1 MKYLRTSLICIFLMQ
16 LSFPVKAE
24 KSDSNGLTDILLINS
39 YHYTFKWTND
49 ITNAVVKELP
59 EADDYRISIEY
70 IDTKRFSFQRQE
82 VLYFE
87 YLKEKYRTLDI
98 KGIICSDNDAFE
110 FVLKH
115 GKEIWGDVPV
125 TFCGVN
131 ELFKYDIN
139 STNYFGVEE
148 EIAIAQTLELILTL
162 QPDLKEL
169 IVVSDSTLNGIL
181 FADQFLRAARAINF
195 PVDYDL
201 IYATSVELLG
211 ETLKEVDPEKRAI
224 LLLSLYLPRNG
235 AVKDMILEADFLKS
249 CLDVPVYGTWD
260 FLFGGFILGGVINT
274 GEEQGRLAAQLLK
287 RKLAGETFPPG
298 YLVKS
303 TQTMVVDYNKLKYY
317 NIDLSLVPKNALVLH
332 EPENYFRKYRQEI
345 LIVCSVLGFL
355 IVINII
361 LLRLLNEKRIAEA
374 KLRKSEERLELA
386 LDGANVG
393 LWDID
398 LENKAVY
405 INKWVSGLLG
415 YGDSGIARVTIGDWI
430 KTCHPDDLGQV
441 NEVLHMHLSGKVHD
455 FNTEARLQTSS
466 GEYKWFSL
474 HGKVVEVDQNS
485 TPRRMIGLMLDID
498 MQKQFEEQLRIA
510 KEKAE
515 ESDRLKSSF
524 LANVSHEIRTP
535 MNAILGFSD
544 ILLDASIQKEDSL
557 KFLSLIRSSGESLLA
572 LINDIID
579 ISKIESGQF
588 NIVIG
593 KFDLHLLFDKISH
606 IASTLINTYNRDIE
620 LIIEKG
626 VDQASLFIE
635 SDQYRLEQIIN
646 NLISNAIKFTSR
658 GHVIL
663 SYTIPDNNTLEIRVT
678 DTGRGIS
685 KEDQGVIFN
694 RFRQINPDPRIN
706 IGGTGLGLA
715 ISKSIT
721 ELLGGTISVVSAP
734 DEGATFIVRIPCKY
748 IK

>member
-70 IDTKRFSFQRQE
+70 LDTKRFSFQRQE
-82 VLYFE
+82 VLYVE

-298 YLVKS
+298 YLVKP

-455 FNTEARLQTSS
+455 FNTETRLLTSS

-685 KEDQGVIFN
+685 KEDQGVIFE
-694 RFRQINPDPRIN
+694 RFRQINPDPKIN

-721 ELLGGTISVVSAP
+721 ELLGGTICVDSAP
-734 DEGATFIVRIPCKY
+734 DQGATFRVRIPCKY
-748 IK
+748 L

>member
-70 IDTKRFSFQRQE
+70 LDTKRFSFQRQE
-82 VLYFE
+82 VLYVE

-260 FLFGGFILGGVINT
+260 FLFGGFILGGS
-274 GEEQGRLAAQLLK
+274 
-287 RKLAGETFPPG
+287 
-298 YLVKS
+298 Y
-303 TQTMVVDYNKLKYY
+303 
-317 NIDLSLVPKNALVLH
+317 
-332 EPENYFRKYRQEI
+332 
-345 LIVCSVLGFL
+345 
-355 IVINII
+355 
-361 LLRLLNEKRIAEA
+361 
-374 KLRKSEERLELA
+374 
-386 LDGANVG
+386 
-393 LWDID
+393 
-398 LENKAVY
+398 
-405 INKWVSGLLG
+405 
-415 YGDSGIARVTIGDWI
+415 
-430 KTCHPDDLGQV
+430 
-441 NEVLHMHLSGKVHD
+441 
-455 FNTEARLQTSS
+455 
-466 GEYKWFSL
+466 
-474 HGKVVEVDQNS
+474 
-485 TPRRMIGLMLDID
+485 
-498 MQKQFEEQLRIA
+498 
-510 KEKAE
+510 
-515 ESDRLKSSF
+515 
-524 LANVSHEIRTP
+524 
-535 MNAILGFSD
+535 
-544 ILLDASIQKEDSL
+544 
-557 KFLSLIRSSGESLLA
+557 
-572 LINDIID
+572 
-579 ISKIESGQF
+579 
-588 NIVIG
+588 
-593 KFDLHLLFDKISH
+593 
-606 IASTLINTYNRDIE
+606 
-620 LIIEKG
+620 
-626 VDQASLFIE
+626 
-635 SDQYRLEQIIN
+635 QYW
-646 NLISNAIKFTSR
+646 
-658 GHVIL
+658 
-663 SYTIPDNNTLEIRVT
+663 
-678 DTGRGIS
+678 
-685 KEDQGVIFN
+685 
-694 RFRQINPDPRIN
+694 
-706 IGGTGLGLA
+706 
-715 ISKSIT
+715 
-721 ELLGGTISVVSAP
+721 
-734 DEGATFIVRIPCKY
+734 
-748 IK
+748 

>member
-70 IDTKRFSFQRQE
+70 LDTKRFSFQRQE
-82 VLYFE
+82 VLYVE

-415 YGDSGIARVTIGDWI
+415 YGDSGIAHVTIGDWI

-658 GHVIL
+658 GRVIL

-685 KEDQGVIFN
+685 KEDQGVIFE
-694 RFRQINPDPRIN
+694 RFRQINPDPKIN

-721 ELLGGTISVVSAP
+721 ELLGGTICVDSAP
-734 DEGATFIVRIPCKY
+734 DQGATFRVRIPCKY
-748 IK
+748 L

>member
-70 IDTKRFSFQRQE
+70 LDTKRFSFQRQE
-82 VLYFE
+82 VLYVE

-211 ETLKEVDPEKRAI
+211 ETLKEADPEKRAI

-415 YGDSGIARVTIGDWI
+415 YGDSGIAHVTIGDWI

-658 GHVIL
+658 GHVKL

-685 KEDQGVIFN
+685 KEDQGVIFE
-694 RFRQINPDPRIN
+694 RFRQINPDPKIN

-721 ELLGGTISVVSAP
+721 ELLGGTICVDSAP
-734 DEGATFIVRIPCKY
+734 DQGATFRVRIPCKY
-748 IK
+748 L

>member
-1 MKYLRTSLICIFLMQ
+1 MNYLRTSLICIFLMQ

-24 KSDSNGLTDILLINS
+24 KSDSNDLTDILLINS

-70 IDTKRFSFQRQE
+70 LDTKRFSFQRQE
-82 VLYFE
+82 VFYVE

-125 TFCGVN
+125 TCCGVN

-485 TPRRMIGLMLDID
+485 TPRRMTGLMLDID

-544 ILLDASIQKEDSL
+544 ILLDASIQKEDRL

-593 KFDLHLLFDKISH
+593 KFDLNLLFDKISH

-685 KEDQGVIFN
+685 KENQGVIFE
-694 RFRQINPDPRIN
+694 RFRQINPDPKIN

-721 ELLGGTISVVSAP
+721 ELLGGTICVDSAP
-734 DEGATFIVRIPCKY
+734 DQGATFRVRIPCKY
-748 IK
+748 L

>member
-70 IDTKRFSFQRQE
+70 LDTKRFSFQRQE
-82 VLYFE
+82 VLYVE

-298 YLVKS
+298 YLVKP

-415 YGDSGIARVTIGDWI
+415 YGDSGIAHVTIGDWI

-474 HGKVVEVDQNS
+474 HGKVVEVNQNS

-685 KEDQGVIFN
+685 KEDQGVIFE
-694 RFRQINPDPRIN
+694 RFRQINPDPKIN

-721 ELLGGTISVVSAP
+721 ELLGGTICVDSAP
-734 DEGATFIVRIPCKY
+734 DQGATFRVRIPCKY
-748 IK
+748 L

>member
-70 IDTKRFSFQRQE
+70 LDTKRFSFQRQE
-82 VLYFE
+82 VLYVE

-211 ETLKEVDPEKRAI
+211 ETLKEADPEKRAI

-298 YLVKS
+298 YLVKP

-415 YGDSGIARVTIGDWI
+415 YGDSGIAHVTIGDWI

-606 IASTLINTYNRDIE
+606 IASALINTYNRDIE

-685 KEDQGVIFN
+685 KEDQGVIFE
-694 RFRQINPDPRIN
+694 RFRQINPDPKIN

-721 ELLGGTISVVSAP
+721 ELLGGTICVDSAP
-734 DEGATFIVRIPCKY
+734 DQGTTFRVRIPCKY
-748 IK
+748 L

>member
-70 IDTKRFSFQRQE
+70 LDTKRFSFQRQE
-82 VLYFE
+82 VLYVE

-298 YLVKS
+298 YLVKP

-415 YGDSGIARVTIGDWI
+415 YGDSGIAHVTIGDWI

-606 IASTLINTYNRDIE
+606 IASALINTYNRDIE

-685 KEDQGVIFN
+685 KEDQGVIFE
-694 RFRQINPDPRIN
+694 RFRQINPDPKIN

-721 ELLGGTISVVSAP
+721 ELLGGTICVDSAP
-734 DEGATFIVRIPCKY
+734 DQGATFRVRIPCKY
-748 IK
+748 L

>member
-70 IDTKRFSFQRQE
+70 LDTKRFSFQRQE
-82 VLYFE
+82 VLYVE

-298 YLVKS
+298 YLVKP
-303 TQTMVVDYNKLKYY
+303 TQIMVVDYNKLKYY

-415 YGDSGIARVTIGDWI
+415 YGDSGIAHVTIGDWI

-626 VDQASLFIE
+626 VDQASQFIE

-685 KEDQGVIFN
+685 KEDQGVIFE
-694 RFRQINPDPRIN
+694 RFRQINPDPKIN

-721 ELLGGTISVVSAP
+721 ELLGGTICVDSAP
-734 DEGATFIVRIPCKY
+734 DQGATFRVRIPCKY
-748 IK
+748 L

>member
-1 MKYLRTSLICIFLMQ
+1 MNYLRTSLICIFLMQ

-24 KSDSNGLTDILLINS
+24 KSDSNDLTDILLINS

-70 IDTKRFSFQRQE
+70 LDTKRFSFQRQE
-82 VLYFE
+82 VFYVE

-125 TFCGVN
+125 TCCGVN

-485 TPRRMIGLMLDID
+485 TPRRMTGLMLDID

-593 KFDLHLLFDKISH
+593 KFDLNLLFDKISH

-685 KEDQGVIFN
+685 KENQGVIFE
-694 RFRQINPDPRIN
+694 RFRQINPDPKIN

-721 ELLGGTISVVSAP
+721 ELLGGTICVDSAP
-734 DEGATFIVRIPCKY
+734 DQGATFRVRIPCKY
-748 IK
+748 L

>member
-70 IDTKRFSFQRQE
+70 LDTKRFSFQRQE
-82 VLYFE
+82 VLYVE

-298 YLVKS
+298 YLVKP

-455 FNTEARLQTSS
+455 FNTETRLQTSS

-685 KEDQGVIFN
+685 KEDQGVIFE
-694 RFRQINPDPRIN
+694 RFRQINPDPKIN

-721 ELLGGTISVVSAP
+721 ELLGGTICVDSAP
-734 DEGATFIVRIPCKY
+734 DQGATFRVRIPCKY
-748 IK
+748 L

>member
-70 IDTKRFSFQRQE
+70 LDTKRFSFQRQE
-82 VLYFE
+82 VLYVE

-361 LLRLLNEKRIAEA
+361 LLRLLNEKRIVEA

-393 LWDID
+393 LWDIN

-415 YGDSGIARVTIGDWI
+415 YGDSGIAHVTIGDWI

-685 KEDQGVIFN
+685 KEDQGVIFE
-694 RFRQINPDPRIN
+694 RFRQINPDPKIN

-721 ELLGGTISVVSAP
+721 ELLGGTICVDSAP
-734 DEGATFIVRIPCKY
+734 DQGATFRVRIPCKY
-748 IK
+748 L

>member
-70 IDTKRFSFQRQE
+70 LDTKRFSFQRQE
-82 VLYFE
+82 VLYVE

-415 YGDSGIARVTIGDWI
+415 YGDSGIAHVTIGDWI

-474 HGKVVEVDQNS
+474 HGKVVEADQNS

-685 KEDQGVIFN
+685 KEDQGVIFE
-694 RFRQINPDPRIN
+694 RFRQINPDPKIN

-721 ELLGGTISVVSAP
+721 ELLGGTICVDSAP
-734 DEGATFIVRIPCKY
+734 DQGATFRVRIPCKY
-748 IK
+748 L

>member
-1 MKYLRTSLICIFLMQ
+1 MQ

-70 IDTKRFSFQRQE
+70 LDTKRFSFQRQE
-82 VLYFE
+82 VLYVE

-298 YLVKS
+298 YLVKP

-606 IASTLINTYNRDIE
+606 IASALINTYNRDIE

-685 KEDQGVIFN
+685 KEDQGVIFE
-694 RFRQINPDPRIN
+694 RFRQINPDPKIN

-721 ELLGGTISVVSAP
+721 ELLGGTICVDSAP
-734 DEGATFIVRIPCKY
+734 DQGATFRVRIPCKY
-748 IK
+748 L

>member
-70 IDTKRFSFQRQE
+70 LDTKRFSFQRQE
-82 VLYFE
+82 VLYVE

-415 YGDSGIARVTIGDWI
+415 YGDSGIAHVTIGDWI

-441 NEVLHMHLSGKVHD
+441 NEVFHMHLSGKVHD

-685 KEDQGVIFN
+685 KEDQGVIFE
-694 RFRQINPDPRIN
+694 RFRQINPDPKIN

-721 ELLGGTISVVSAP
+721 ELLGGTICVDSAP
-734 DEGATFIVRIPCKY
+734 DQGATFRVRIPCKY
-748 IK
+748 L

>member
-70 IDTKRFSFQRQE
+70 LDTKRFSFQRQE
-82 VLYFE
+82 VLYVE

-298 YLVKS
+298 YLVKP

-415 YGDSGIARVTIGDWI
+415 YGDSGIAHVTIGDWI

-685 KEDQGVIFN
+685 KEDQGVIFE
-694 RFRQINPDPRIN
+694 RFRQINPDPKIN

-721 ELLGGTISVVSAP
+721 ELLGGTICVDSAP
-734 DEGATFIVRIPCKY
+734 DQGATFRVRIPCKY
-748 IK
+748 L

>member
-70 IDTKRFSFQRQE
+70 LDTKRFSFQRQE
-82 VLYFE
+82 VLYVE

-415 YGDSGIARVTIGDWI
+415 YGDSGIAHVTIGDWI

-466 GEYKWFSL
+466 G
-474 HGKVVEVDQNS
+474 
-485 TPRRMIGLMLDID
+485 
-498 MQKQFEEQLRIA
+498 
-510 KEKAE
+510 
-515 ESDRLKSSF
+515 
-524 LANVSHEIRTP
+524 
-535 MNAILGFSD
+535 
-544 ILLDASIQKEDSL
+544 
-557 KFLSLIRSSGESLLA
+557 
-572 LINDIID
+572 
-579 ISKIESGQF
+579 
-588 NIVIG
+588 
-593 KFDLHLLFDKISH
+593 
-606 IASTLINTYNRDIE
+606 
-620 LIIEKG
+620 
-626 VDQASLFIE
+626 
-635 SDQYRLEQIIN
+635 
-646 NLISNAIKFTSR
+646 
-658 GHVIL
+658 
-663 SYTIPDNNTLEIRVT
+663 
-678 DTGRGIS
+678 
-685 KEDQGVIFN
+685 
-694 RFRQINPDPRIN
+694 
-706 IGGTGLGLA
+706 
-715 ISKSIT
+715 
-721 ELLGGTISVVSAP
+721 
-734 DEGATFIVRIPCKY
+734 
-748 IK
+748 

>member
-70 IDTKRFSFQRQE
+70 LDTKRFSFQRQE
-82 VLYFE
+82 VLYVE

-211 ETLKEVDPEKRAI
+211 ETLKEADPEKRAI

-298 YLVKS
+298 YLVKP

-415 YGDSGIARVTIGDWI
+415 YGDSGIAHVTIGDWI

-685 KEDQGVIFN
+685 KEDQGVIFE
-694 RFRQINPDPRIN
+694 RFRQINPDPKIN

-721 ELLGGTISVVSAP
+721 ELLGGTICVDSAP
-734 DEGATFIVRIPCKY
+734 DQGATFRVRIPCKY
-748 IK
+748 L

>member
-70 IDTKRFSFQRQE
+70 LDTKRFSFQRQE
-82 VLYFE
+82 VLYVE

-298 YLVKS
+298 YLVKP

-415 YGDSGIARVTIGDWI
+415 YGDSGIAHVTIGDWI

-557 KFLSLIRSSGESLLA
+557 KFLNLIRSSGESLLA

-685 KEDQGVIFN
+685 KEDQGVIFE
-694 RFRQINPDPRIN
+694 RFRQINPDPKIN

-721 ELLGGTISVVSAP
+721 ELLGGTICVDSAP
-734 DEGATFIVRIPCKY
+734 DQGATFRVRIPCKY
-748 IK
+748 L

>member
-70 IDTKRFSFQRQE
+70 LDTKRFSFQRQE
-82 VLYFE
+82 VLYVE

-415 YGDSGIARVTIGDWI
+415 YGDSGIAHVTIGDWI

-685 KEDQGVIFN
+685 KEDQGVIFE
-694 RFRQINPDPRIN
+694 RFRQINPDPKIN

-721 ELLGGTISVVSAP
+721 ELLGGTICVDSAP
-734 DEGATFIVRIPCKY
+734 DQGATFRVRIPCKY
-748 IK
+748 L

>member
-70 IDTKRFSFQRQE
+70 LDTKRFSFQRQE
-82 VLYFE
+82 VLYVE

-474 HGKVVEVDQNS
+474 HGKVVEADQNS

-685 KEDQGVIFN
+685 KEDQGVIFE
-694 RFRQINPDPRIN
+694 RFRQINPDPKIN

-721 ELLGGTISVVSAP
+721 ELLGGTICVDSAP
-734 DEGATFIVRIPCKY
+734 DQGATFRVRIPCKY
-748 IK
+748 L

>member
-1 MKYLRTSLICIFLMQ
+1 MKYLWTSLICVLLMQ
-16 LSFPVKAE
+16 LSFPLKAD
-24 KSDSNGLTDILLINS
+24 KSDTNGPTDILLINS
-39 YHYTFKWTND
+39 YHYTFKWTSD
-49 ITNAVVKELP
+49 LTNAVVNELP
-59 EADDYRISIEY
+59 ESDNYRISIEY
-70 IDTKRFSFQRQE
+70 LDTKRFSFNRQE
-82 VLYFE
+82 DLYVEF
-87 YLKEKYRTLDI
+87 LKEKYRTLAI

-110 FVLKH
+110 FVLNH
-115 GKEIWGDVPV
+115 GVDIWGEVPV
-125 TFCGVN
+125 AFCGVN
-131 ELFKYDIN
+131 ELFKYDLN
-139 STNYFGVEE
+139 RVECLGVEE
-148 EIAIAQTLELILTL
+148 EIAIGKTLELIMTL

-181 FADQFLRAARAINF
+181 FADQFLRAVNEVNF
-195 PVDYDL
+195 PIEYNL

-211 ETLKEVDPEKRAI
+211 ETLKDVDPDKRAM
-224 LLLSLYLPRNG
+224 LLLSMYLPRKG
-235 AVKDMILEADFLKS
+235 AVKDMIMEASFLKN
-249 CLDVPVYGTWD
+249 CLDVPVYSMWD
-260 FLFGGFILGGVINT
+260 FLFNNFIIGGVINT
-274 GEEQGRLAAQLLK
+274 GEDQGRLAAQLMK
-287 RKLAGETFPPG
+287 RKLSGEIFSPG
-298 YLVKS
+298 YMVKP
-303 TQTMVVDYNKLKYY
+303 TQTLVLDYDILNNYD
-317 NIDLSLVPKNALVLH
+317 IDLSLVPDNAVLLNK
-332 EPENYFRKYRQEI
+332 PENYFQKYRDEI
-345 LIVCSVLGFL
+345 IIICSVLGFL
-355 IVINII
+355 IIINIV
-361 LLRLLNEKRIAEA
+361 LLRLLNQKKLAETR
-374 KLRKSEERLELA
+374 LRKSEERLELA

-398 LENKAVY
+398 LENKTVY

-415 YGDSGIARVTIGDWI
+415 YGEPGFAHVTIGDWI

-441 NEVLHMHLSGKVHD
+441 NEVLEMHLSGKAHD
-455 FNTEARLQTSS
+455 FNTEARLKTSN
-466 GEYKWFSL
+466 GAYKWFSL
-474 HGKVVEVDQNS
+474 HGKVVEVDKYS
-485 TPRRMIGLMLDID
+485 TPRRMIGLMLDVD
-498 MQKQFEEQLRIA
+498 MQKQFEVQLMIA

-535 MNAILGFSD
+535 MNAIMGFSD
-544 ILLDASIQKEDSL
+544 ILLDDSIHKEDSL

-588 NIVIG
+588 NIVINE
-593 KFDLHLLFDKISH
+593 FDLHLLFEKISH
-606 IASTLINTYNRDIE
+606 VATTLIYTYNRDIE

-626 VDQASLFIE
+626 LEQESLMLE
-635 SDQYRLEQIIN
+635 SDQYRLEQVIN

-658 GHVIL
+658 GYVKL
-663 SYTIPDNNTLEIRVT
+663 SYTIPDNNSLEIRVT

-748 IK
+748 RK

>member
-70 IDTKRFSFQRQE
+70 LDTKRFSFQRQE
-82 VLYFE
+82 VLYVE

-466 GEYKWFSL
+466 GEYKWFAL

-557 KFLSLIRSSGESLLA
+557 KFLNLIRSSGESLLA

-685 KEDQGVIFN
+685 KEDQGVIFE
-694 RFRQINPDPRIN
+694 RFRQINPDPKIN

-721 ELLGGTISVVSAP
+721 ELLGGTICVDSAP
-734 DEGATFIVRIPCKY
+734 DQGATFRVRIPCKY
-748 IK
+748 L

>member
-70 IDTKRFSFQRQE
+70 LDTKRFSFQRQE
-82 VLYFE
+82 VLYVE

-415 YGDSGIARVTIGDWI
+415 YGDSGIAHVTIGDWI

-588 NIVIG
+588 NVVIG

-685 KEDQGVIFN
+685 KEDQGVIFE
-694 RFRQINPDPRIN
+694 RFRQINPDPKIN

-721 ELLGGTISVVSAP
+721 ELLGGTICVDSAP
-734 DEGATFIVRIPCKY
+734 DQGATFRVRIPCKY
-748 IK
+748 L

>member
-1 MKYLRTSLICIFLMQ
+1 MNYLRTSLICIFLMQ

-70 IDTKRFSFQRQE
+70 LDTKRFSFQRQE
-82 VLYFE
+82 VFYVE

-125 TFCGVN
+125 TCCGVN

-485 TPRRMIGLMLDID
+485 TPRRMTGLMLDID

-544 ILLDASIQKEDSL
+544 ILLDASIQKEDRL

-593 KFDLHLLFDKISH
+593 KFDLHLLFDKISN

-685 KEDQGVIFN
+685 KENQGVIFE
-694 RFRQINPDPRIN
+694 RFRQINPDPKIN

-721 ELLGGTISVVSAP
+721 ELLGGTICVDSAP
-734 DEGATFIVRIPCKY
+734 DQGATFRVRIPCKY
-748 IK
+748 L

>member
-70 IDTKRFSFQRQE
+70 LDTKRFSFQRQE
-82 VLYFE
+82 VLYVE

-110 FVLKH
+110 FVLKQ

-298 YLVKS
+298 YLVKP

-415 YGDSGIARVTIGDWI
+415 YGDSGIAHVTIGDWI

-588 NIVIG
+588 NVVIG

-685 KEDQGVIFN
+685 KEDQGVIFE
-694 RFRQINPDPRIN
+694 RFRQINPDPKIN

-721 ELLGGTISVVSAP
+721 ELLGGTICVDSAP
-734 DEGATFIVRIPCKY
+734 DQGATFRVRIPCKY
-748 IK
+748 L

>member
-70 IDTKRFSFQRQE
+70 LDTKRFSFQRQE
-82 VLYFE
+82 VLYVE

-211 ETLKEVDPEKRAI
+211 ETLKEADPEKRAI

-298 YLVKS
+298 YLVKP

-474 HGKVVEVDQNS
+474 HGKVVEADQNS

-557 KFLSLIRSSGESLLA
+557 KFLNLIRSSGESLLA

-685 KEDQGVIFN
+685 KEDQGVIFE
-694 RFRQINPDPRIN
+694 RFRQINPDPKIN

-721 ELLGGTISVVSAP
+721 ELLGGTICVDSAP
-734 DEGATFIVRIPCKY
+734 DQGATFRVRIPCKY
-748 IK
+748 L

>member
-70 IDTKRFSFQRQE
+70 LDTKRFSFQRQE
-82 VLYFE
+82 VLYVE
-87 YLKEKYRTLDI
+87 YLKEKYRTLAI

-298 YLVKS
+298 YLVKP

-415 YGDSGIARVTIGDWI
+415 YGDSGIAHVTIGDWI

-685 KEDQGVIFN
+685 KEDQGVIFE
-694 RFRQINPDPRIN
+694 RFRQINPDPKIN

-721 ELLGGTISVVSAP
+721 ELLGGTICVDSAP
-734 DEGATFIVRIPCKY
+734 DQGATFRVRIPCKY
-748 IK
+748 L

>member
-70 IDTKRFSFQRQE
+70 LDTKRFSFQRQE
-82 VLYFE
+82 VLYVE

-685 KEDQGVIFN
+685 KEDQGVIFE
-694 RFRQINPDPRIN
+694 RFRQINPDPKIN

-721 ELLGGTISVVSAP
+721 ELLGGTICVDSAP
-734 DEGATFIVRIPCKY
+734 DQGATFRVRIPCKY
-748 IK
+748 L

>member
-1 MKYLRTSLICIFLMQ
+1 MQ

-70 IDTKRFSFQRQE
+70 LDTKRFSFQRQE
-82 VLYFE
+82 VLYVE

-211 ETLKEVDPEKRAI
+211 ETLKEADPEKRAI

-298 YLVKS
+298 YLVKP

-606 IASTLINTYNRDIE
+606 IASALINTYNRDIE

-685 KEDQGVIFN
+685 KEDQGVIFE
-694 RFRQINPDPRIN
+694 RFRQINPDPKIN

-721 ELLGGTISVVSAP
+721 ELLGGTICVDSAP
-734 DEGATFIVRIPCKY
+734 DQGATFRVRIPCKY
-748 IK
+748 L

>member
-1 MKYLRTSLICIFLMQ
+1 MNYLRTSLICIFLMQ

-24 KSDSNGLTDILLINS
+24 KSDSNDLTDILLINS

-70 IDTKRFSFQRQE
+70 LDTKRFSFQRQE
-82 VLYFE
+82 VFYVE

-125 TFCGVN
+125 TCCGVN

-485 TPRRMIGLMLDID
+485 TPRRMTGLMLDID

-544 ILLDASIQKEDSL
+544 ILLDASIQKEDRL

-593 KFDLHLLFDKISH
+593 KFDLHLLFDKISN

-685 KEDQGVIFN
+685 KENQGVIFE
-694 RFRQINPDPRIN
+694 RFRQINPDPKIN

-721 ELLGGTISVVSAP
+721 ELLGGTICVDSAP
-734 DEGATFIVRIPCKY
+734 DQGATFRVRIPCKY
-748 IK
+748 L

>member
-70 IDTKRFSFQRQE
+70 LDTKRFSFQRQE
-82 VLYFE
+82 VLYVE

-298 YLVKS
+298 YLVKP

-663 SYTIPDNNTLEIRVT
+663 SYTIPDNNTLEIMVT

-685 KEDQGVIFN
+685 KEDQGVIFE
-694 RFRQINPDPRIN
+694 RFRQVNPDPKIN

-721 ELLGGTISVVSAP
+721 ELLGGTICVDSAP
-734 DEGATFIVRIPCKY
+734 DQGATFRVRIPCKY
-748 IK
+748 L

>member
-70 IDTKRFSFQRQE
+70 LDTKRFSFQRQE
-82 VLYFE
+82 VLYVE

-181 FADQFLRAARAINF
+181 FADQFLRAVRAINF

-415 YGDSGIARVTIGDWI
+415 YGDSGIAHVTIGDWI

-685 KEDQGVIFN
+685 KEDQGVIFE
-694 RFRQINPDPRIN
+694 RFRQINPDPKIN

-721 ELLGGTISVVSAP
+721 ELLGGTICVDSAP
-734 DEGATFIVRIPCKY
+734 DQGATFRVRIPCKY
-748 IK
+748 L

>member
-70 IDTKRFSFQRQE
+70 LDTKRFSFQRQE
-82 VLYFE
+82 VLYVE

-298 YLVKS
+298 YLVKP

-415 YGDSGIARVTIGDWI
+415 YGDSGIAHVTIGDWI

-455 FNTEARLQTSS
+455 FNTETRLLTSS

-646 NLISNAIKFTSR
+646 NLISNAIKFTSC

-685 KEDQGVIFN
+685 KEDQGVIFE
-694 RFRQINPDPRIN
+694 RFRQINPDPKIN

-721 ELLGGTISVVSAP
+721 ELLGGTICVDSAP
-734 DEGATFIVRIPCKY
+734 DQGATFRVRIPCKY
-748 IK
+748 L

>member
-70 IDTKRFSFQRQE
+70 LDTKRFSFQRQE
-82 VLYFE
+82 VLYVE

-298 YLVKS
+298 YLVKP
-303 TQTMVVDYNKLKYY
+303 TQIMVVDYNKLKYY

-415 YGDSGIARVTIGDWI
+415 YGDSGIAHVTIGDWI

-685 KEDQGVIFN
+685 KEDQGVIFE
-694 RFRQINPDPRIN
+694 RFRQINPDPKIN

-721 ELLGGTISVVSAP
+721 ELLGGTICVDSAP
-734 DEGATFIVRIPCKY
+734 DQGATFRVRIPCKY
-748 IK
+748 L

>member
-70 IDTKRFSFQRQE
+70 LDTKRFSFQRQE
-82 VLYFE
+82 VLYVE

-260 FLFGGFILGGVINT
+260 FLFSGFILGGVINT

-415 YGDSGIARVTIGDWI
+415 YGDSGIAHVTIGDWI

-606 IASTLINTYNRDIE
+606 IASALINTYNRDIE

-685 KEDQGVIFN
+685 KEDQGVIFE
-694 RFRQINPDPRIN
+694 RFRQINPDPKIN

-721 ELLGGTISVVSAP
+721 ELLGGTICVDSAP
-734 DEGATFIVRIPCKY
+734 DQGATFRVRIPCKY
-748 IK
+748 L

>member
-70 IDTKRFSFQRQE
+70 LDTKRFSFQRQE
-82 VLYFE
+82 VLYVE

-298 YLVKS
+298 YLVKP

-415 YGDSGIARVTIGDWI
+415 YGDSGIAHVTIGDWI

-441 NEVLHMHLSGKVHD
+441 NEVFHMHLSGKVHD

-474 HGKVVEVDQNS
+474 HGKVVEADQNS

-557 KFLSLIRSSGESLLA
+557 KFLNLIRSSGESLLA

-685 KEDQGVIFN
+685 KEDQGVIFE
-694 RFRQINPDPRIN
+694 RFRQINPDPKIN

-721 ELLGGTISVVSAP
+721 ELLGGTICVDSAP
-734 DEGATFIVRIPCKY
+734 DQGATFRVRIPCKY
-748 IK
+748 L